1 MIRFLKQSITNFRH
15 TGALCPSGRML
26 AREMTRSIKEHD
38 GPRRLLEVDP
48 GTGSFTRPILKCLKP
63 GDRFD
68 IVEINPEFCRQLEE
82 RALTEFRA
90 MNPGIEINLHQSP
103 IESADIPGN
112 YDHIVCGLPFNNF
125 EPSLVRSIFKRMI
138 ELLAPGGDLC
148 YFEYAAVRAI
158 KAPLT
163 QSSTRAGLRRIEA
176 HGRSMMR
183 RHRGRRQLVFS
194 NIPPAVAIR
203 LQRATA

>member
-1 MIRFLKQSITNFRH
+1 MIGFLKQSITNFRH

-26 AREMTRSIKEHD
+26 AKEMTRTIRENK
-38 GPRRLLEVDP
+38 GPRRLLEVGP
-48 GTGSFTRPILKCLKP
+48 GTGSFTRPILGCLKP

-68 IVEINPEFCRQLEE
+68 IVEINPDFCQQLEQKT
-82 RALTEFRA
+82 LTHFRL
-90 MNPGIEINLHQSP
+90 MNPEIEVHLHQSP
-103 IESADIPGN
+103 IESADIPGD

-125 EPSLVRSIFKRMI
+125 EPSLVRSIFRQML

-163 QSSTRAGLRRIEA
+163 ASSTRKGLRRIEA

-183 RHRGRRQLVFS
+183 RHRGRRQIVFG

>member
-1 MIRFLKQSITNFRH
+1 MIGFLKQSITNFRH
-15 TGALCPSGRML
+15 TGALCPSGRNL
-26 AREMTRSIKEHD
+26 AREMTRSIREHD
-38 GPRRLLEVDP
+38 GPRRLLEVGP
-48 GTGSFTRPILKCLKP
+48 GTGSFTRPILDCLRP

-68 IVEINPEFCRQLEE
+68 IVEITPDFCRQLEVKTLG
-82 RALTEFRA
+82 RFRK
-90 MNPGIEINLHQSP
+90 MNPGIEVNLHQSP
-103 IESADIPGN
+103 IESADVPGN

-125 EPSLVRSIFKRMI
+125 EPSLVRSIFRRML

-163 QSSTRAGLRRIEA
+163 ASSTRKGLRRIEA

-183 RHRGRRQLVFS
+183 RHRGHRQIVLG